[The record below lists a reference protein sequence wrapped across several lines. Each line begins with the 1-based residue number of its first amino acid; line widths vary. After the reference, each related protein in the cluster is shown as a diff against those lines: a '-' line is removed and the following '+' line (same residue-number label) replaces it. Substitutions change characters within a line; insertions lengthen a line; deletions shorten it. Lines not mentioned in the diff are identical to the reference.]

1 MINDS
6 KKRLKFFISLYF
18 YHFNNCIFFLSFQD
32 DKVFDQI
39 IKKSINK
46 SMTDEKK
53 LTTLLNITHNFLKD
67 KKGFYQISS
76 KGKINPNN
84 LILKSINGDGDCGD
98 YAKILSRLL
107 IRAGIKVR
115 LGQMKC
121 DNIWACHIIV
131 EAKINNKWI
140 ITDPTYNLIFKN
152 SNNQMTEFN
161 EIKNNFEYFRSQV
174 PSNYNLEYDYDDMR
188 YTNWEK
194 IPIITVSA
202 AKIISFLKPNTKYHD
217 ISLKIYLLNIYKVYL
232 VGLIIIYC
240 LLIFLQAL
248 RNFK

>member
-1 MINDS
+1 LINYT
-6 KKRLKFFISLYF
+6 KKNLNFLFHCIFIILIIVF
-18 YHFNNCIFFLSFQD
+18 FFLSFQD
-32 DKVFDQI
+32 DKIFDQI
-39 IKKSINK
+39 IEKSINK
-46 SMTDEKK
+46 GMTDEKK
-53 LTTLLNITHNFLKD
+53 LTTLLNVTHNFLKD

-84 LILKSINGDGDCGD
+84 LILKSINGDGDCGV
-98 YAKILSRLL
+98 YSKILSRLL

-140 ITDPTYNLIFKN
+140 IADPTYNVIFKN
-152 SNNQMTEFN
+152 RNNQMTEFN

-194 IPIITVSA
+194 MPIITVSA

-248 RNFK
+248 RYFK